1 MTFELPDSISDPQK
15 NCWWVYSHANKIK
28 LECLPMFGHC
38 DASTLKSL
46 VQGSV
51 PAEEY
56 EVWLSGLSSKN
67 GNMKKNK
74 LRRS

>member
-1 MTFELPDSISDPQK
+1 
-15 NCWWVYSHANKIK
+15 
-28 LECLPMFGHC
+28 MFGHC